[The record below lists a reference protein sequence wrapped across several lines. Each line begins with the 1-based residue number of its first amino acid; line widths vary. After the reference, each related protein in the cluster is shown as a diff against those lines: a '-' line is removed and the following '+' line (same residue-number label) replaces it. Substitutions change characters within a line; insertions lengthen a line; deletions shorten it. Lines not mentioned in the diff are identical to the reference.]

1 MALEQGILTV
11 FKHHYYSF
19 GQEIKLQTDGGPIGL
34 KISGAVGK
42 VVMMAWVRDF
52 KIKMCE
58 ATATLPNSEQY
69 LHQLYV
75 DDNNVVMEELP
86 LGARLVDGKFMV
98 VDEMVEADNLVKSD
112 KRTAELAMEL
122 ANTLCP
128 YLQMEVDYPSKN
140 PSGWMP
146 MLNLEVQMAE
156 DKSVNYKWYRK
167 SMATEYSILNRSAMP
182 AATKR
187 VTLVQVGVTMLRN
200 TTLQWRATKNRWQP
214 VIEERSHSIVPGN
227 GKHRKGRERN

>member
-1 MALEQGILTV
+1 MEEGILAV
-11 FKHHYYSF
+11 FKQHYYSF
-19 GQEIKLQTDGGPIGL
+19 DKGEVRIQKDGGPIGL

-42 VVMMAWVRDF
+42 VVMMAWVQQY
-52 KIKMCE
+52 KTKMRE
-58 ATATLPNSEQY
+58 ACAALPDSEQY

-140 PSGWMP
+140 PSG
-146 MLNLEVQMAE
+146 
-156 DKSVNYKWYRK
+156 
-167 SMATEYSILNRSAMP
+167 
-182 AATKR
+182 
-187 VTLVQVGVTMLRN
+187 
-200 TTLQWRATKNRWQP
+200 
-214 VIEERSHSIVPGN
+214 
-227 GKHRKGRERN
+227 